1 MINKIIYKKGLD
13 GKYHW
18 SFSNDGIIFNCQNN
32 NIRKIKSRT
41 WSHEYLD
48 KLVEEL
54 IGNND

>member
-1 MINKIIYKKGLD
+1 MIFKIIYKKGI
-13 GKYHW
+13 GGNYHW
-18 SFSNDGIIFNCQNN
+18 LFSDNGIIFTCYNL
-32 NIRKIKSRT
+32 NIIKIKSRT